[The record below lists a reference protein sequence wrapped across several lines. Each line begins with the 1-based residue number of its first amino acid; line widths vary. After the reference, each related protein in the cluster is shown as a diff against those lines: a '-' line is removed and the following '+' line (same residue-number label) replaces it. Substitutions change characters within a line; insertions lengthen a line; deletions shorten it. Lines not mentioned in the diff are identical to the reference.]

1 MNGKTAK
8 LIRKVARTN
17 PYAVKDMDE
26 NAPLTYGIKKGTDR
40 TRVMKPG
47 FRLTAKYIKRFYKK
61 RFVTTDDMRQE
72 LSAARTLLKI

>member
-8 LIRKVARTN
+8 LIRNLARTN

-26 NAPLTYGIKKGTDR
+26 NAPLTYGIKRGTTD

-61 RFVTTDDMRQE
+61 GFITTDDMRKE
-72 LSAARTLLKI
+72 LEGAKTLIKI

>member
-8 LIRKVARTN
+8 LIRNLARTN

-26 NAPLTYGIKKGTDR
+26 NAPLTYGIKRGTDH

-61 RFVTTDDMRQE
+61 RFITTDDMRKE
-72 LSAARTLLKI
+72 LEGAKTLIKI